1 MWSHSNKQ
9 NRKRALSPGADSIV
23 PGKSTE
29 VLVGG
34 LVSGEGCGQKTE
46 YGWRMKGWFGGGVKE
61 DEARTRTPTLSSG
74 Q

>member
-1 MWSHSNKQ
+1 M
-9 NRKRALSPGADSIV
+9 

-46 YGWRMKGWFGGGVKE
+46 CGWRMKGWFGGGVKE
-61 DEARTRTPTLSSG
+61 DEARARAPTLSSG